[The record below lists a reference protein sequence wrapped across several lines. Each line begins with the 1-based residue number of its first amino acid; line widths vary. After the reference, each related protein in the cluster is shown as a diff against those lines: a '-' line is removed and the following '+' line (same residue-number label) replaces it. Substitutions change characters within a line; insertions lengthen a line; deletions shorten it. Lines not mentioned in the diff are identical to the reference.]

1 MYKEVEIEVQVPE
14 QILLEMQTP
23 SVEMDMDTIG
33 GMPVLLKQI
42 QADWSVGDVEN
53 VAYIKNK
60 PTKVSEWENDK
71 GYVQESQ
78 ALTNAEI
85 LAILMK

>member
-1 MYKEVEIEVQVPE
+1 MFKEVEIEVQVAE
-14 QILLEMQTP
+14 VALEMQTP
-23 SVEMDMDTIG
+23 SVEMNMDSIG

-42 QADWSVGDVEN
+42 QADWGEGDVEN

-60 PTKVSEWENDK
+60 PTKVSAWENDK
-71 GYVQESQ
+71 KYVEESQ